1 MSLNWFYILGYVAP
15 VERIKP
21 DTMKTIPKI
30 LVIEN
35 LDLLDSFLVIC
46 GYQIMIIICAID
58 EQQTTH
64 AHKHM
69 KELF

>member
-1 MSLNWFYILGYVAP
+1 MSLNWFYILGYVAQ

-21 DTMKTIPKI
+21 DSMKTIPKI

-46 GYQIMIIICAID
+46 GYQIMIIIIYAID
-58 EQQTTH
+58 ERQTTH

-69 KELF
+69 KL